1 MEKNMKIILSQLSG
15 VIVAV
20 LAVSL
25 LTGCAAG
32 AKRAVTTGVS
42 KKSGEKAKVN
52 VGVSRT
58 VERKADD
65 KGSTV
70 SDNSKSGDE
79 E

>member
-1 MEKNMKIILSQLSG
+1 MKIILSRLSW

-20 LAVSL
+20 LTVSL

-32 AKRAVTTGVS
+32 AKRAVTTGIS

-58 VERKADD
+58 VGRKADD
-65 KGSTV
+65 KESTN
-70 SDNSKSGDE
+70 SDDSQSGDKE
-79 E
+79 